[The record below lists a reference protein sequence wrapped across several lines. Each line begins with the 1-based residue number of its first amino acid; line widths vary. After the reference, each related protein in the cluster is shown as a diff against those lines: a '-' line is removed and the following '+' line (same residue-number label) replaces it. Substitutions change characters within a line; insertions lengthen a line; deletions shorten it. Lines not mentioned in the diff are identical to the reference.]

1 VFSEGGHL
9 EQYDAPTRLLG
20 SPATDF
26 VASFVGADRGLKRLS
41 LTRLDELELQPANGA
56 VGPLLDGQTTLRDAL
71 STMLNEGTRNVLV
84 EAGDG
89 TKRVLTLDRL
99 TELLK

>member
-1 VFSEGGHL
+1 
-9 EQYDAPTRLLG
+9 
-20 SPATDF
+20 
-26 VASFVGADRGLKRLS
+26 
-41 LTRLDELELQPANGA
+41 
-56 VGPLLDGQTTLRDAL
+56 
-71 STMLNEGTRNVLV
+71 MLNDGVRAVVV